1 MPFRAVSRAQAER
14 RQGRRSTRQ
23 SAEIKSLGSRYESAQ
38 KSARE
43 GFQAEQQG
51 LLSGFQQ
58 QMENYGKELSVFEQR
73 AKDFQAKASAYD
85 AKVDLFNTVNPIAG
99 TFTALPIQGKSRTF
113 LTAEAGRNQE
123 ERNLL
128 NMGGQLANALA
139 GVPGFETEYWA
150 GDRVTR
156 VKGFDADL
164 LPSNFV
170 LKQVGF
176 SGGGYQQ
183 FQIAQRGSTDP
194 GAFTEK
200 FDATAPEA
208 PAYQGTEGLTE
219 KYSAALKS
227 EQEFFE
233 REIGERKL
241 ASQRARRRVNDRP
254 MLTGENQ

>member
-1 MPFRAVSRAQAER
+1 MPFRVISRAQEAR
-14 RQGRRSTRQ
+14 RQARRSTRQ
-23 SAEIKSLGSRYESAQ
+23 GAEIKSLGSRYESAQ

-73 AKDFQAKASAYD
+73 AKDFQARASEYD
-85 AKVDLFNTVNPIAG
+85 AKVNLFNQVNPLAG
-99 TFTALPIQGKSRTF
+99 TFTALPIKGKSRSF
-113 LTAEAGRNQE
+113 LTADSGKNQA

-128 NMGGQLANALA
+128 NMGGQLANALS

-156 VKGFDADL
+156 VKGFDADQ

-170 LKQVGF
+170 LKQVGV
-176 SGGGYQQ
+176 SKGGYQQ
-183 FQIAQRGSTDP
+183 FQLAQRGSTDP
-194 GAFTEK
+194 GEFTER
-200 FDATAPEA
+200 FDATAPTA
-208 PAYQGTEGLTE
+208 PTYQGTEGLTE

-227 EQEFFE
+227 EQDFFE

-241 ASQRARRRVNDRP
+241 AAQRARRRVGDRP
-254 MLTGENQ
+254 MLTGEKK

>member
-23 SAEIKSLGSRYESAQ
+23 SAEIKSLGSRYEAAQ

-73 AKDFQAKASAYD
+73 AKDFQAKASEYD

-99 TFTALPIQGKSRTF
+99 TFTALPIQGRSQTF
-113 LTAEAGRNQE
+113 LTAEAGRTME

-241 ASQRARRRVNDRP
+241 AAQRARRRVGDRP